1 MSDLK
6 RFRRRGKV
14 AAVPRHHP
22 ALGRRGIILAV
33 LIAALLAAYFGLRDF
48 RTIGA
53 ASRVAKDAAHDA
65 ATYPVTVS
73 KVSTADFPVNLNG
86 LGTVQPYDTVTVRS
100 RVDGEVTKVSFRQG
114 QMVKEG
120 DLLVQIDPRPYQ
132 AVLDQALARKAQDEA
147 NLNNALVNLERY
159 RTLVKRDAVS
169 QQQFDTQQAAV
180 NQLQAQIKGDQA
192 AVDSAQTQVDYTAIR
207 SPMSGRTGFRFVD
220 PGNIVHSSDA
230 TGIVTIV
237 KLQPISVV
245 FSAPEDQLPEINEA
259 LAAGTVPVTAL
270 SSDGLRTLSHGRLAL
285 VNNVV
290 DEASGTIRMKA
301 TFANADNAL
310 WPGLSVSTQLLVKIL
325 KQVTVVPAVAVQRG
339 QKGLYAFVVGEDNK
353 VAIRNIKVS
362 QEGNGQAVITEGLS
376 PGEMVVTVGQF
387 RLQSGTIVQPTE
399 AISLRAP

>member
-53 ASRVAKDAAHDA
+53 ASRVAKDAAHNA

-147 NLNNALVNLERY
+147 NYNNALVNLERY
-159 RTLVKRDAVS
+159 RTLVKQDAVS

-387 RLQSGTIVQPTE
+387 RLQSGTTVQPTE

>member
-22 ALGRRGIILAV
+22 ALRGIILAV

-147 NLNNALVNLERY
+147 NLNNALVMIEVGNVLLNVRGAPPLWGWGVWRRPRWCGTGTCE
-159 RTLVKRDAVS
+159 
-169 QQQFDTQQAAV
+169 
-180 NQLQAQIKGDQA
+180 LQRG
-192 AVDSAQTQVDYTAIR
+192 
-207 SPMSGRTGFRFVD
+207 RFV
-220 PGNIVHSSDA
+220 VY
-230 TGIVTIV
+230 
-237 KLQPISVV
+237 K
-245 FSAPEDQLPEINEA
+245 
-259 LAAGTVPVTAL
+259 
-270 SSDGLRTLSHGRLAL
+270 
-285 VNNVV
+285 
-290 DEASGTIRMKA
+290 M
-301 TFANADNAL
+301 
-310 WPGLSVSTQLLVKIL
+310 
-325 KQVTVVPAVAVQRG
+325 
-339 QKGLYAFVVGEDNK
+339 
-353 VAIRNIKVS
+353 
-362 QEGNGQAVITEGLS
+362 
-376 PGEMVVTVGQF
+376 
-387 RLQSGTIVQPTE
+387 
-399 AISLRAP
+399 

>member
-53 ASRVAKDAAHDA
+53 ASRVARDAAHDA

-387 RLQSGTIVQPTE
+387 RLQSGTTVHPTE